1 MKRNRAMLTA
11 RHPKVVLEIKD
22 VEDAEGITTRKLSLN
37 SEALPGR
44 GEDDVLLLLAQQVL
58 DATKIG
64 NSTAKDAETR
74 YNATIAALHEIAPV
88 GPIEGMLSV
97 QLIST
102 HMAAMDYYKH
112 LNKTNDRNTHA
123 YHLNQVNKLSRT
135 YVAYWK
141 RSIGTVE
148 RVSRRSPSSTSMCI
162 MEAKPSLV
170 TSNTRGRECTKRMS
184 QPHASLARGCKAVRG

>member
-1 MKRNRAMLTA
+1 MEWQMRTSDVKRNRAMLTA

-97 QLIST
+97 QLNPPTWRLWITTSTSIRPMTAT
-102 HMAAMDYYKH
+102 HMRI
-112 LNKTNDRNTHA
+112 T
-123 YHLNQVNKLSRT
+123 
-135 YVAYWK
+135 
-141 RSIGTVE
+141 SI
-148 RVSRRSPSSTSMCI
+148 R
-162 MEAKPSLV
+162 
-170 TSNTRGRECTKRMS
+170 
-184 QPHASLARGCKAVRG
+184 